1 MGHKMLKNIIEQL
14 SNKPS
19 VMIYDPSSKIRKAFE
34 IDDIF
39 KHTNKSFFYTSVSKL
54 NVGFT
59 ENNVKLLTSSE
70 DVTHGTGELSVLSG
84 RCLANGLAKYPY
96 RSRFVLFAVQPF
108 NLFFYL
114 GLIGLL
120 RRFLMGIKDPNAQI
134 KFLGVNAVG
143 KGLNRSYFF
152 GIQNL
157 NSEVTT
163 HFSISDDIGYS
174 GFLNFLEANGGD
186 YVVLRFFGNLP
197 ESNRDGGDMDILVSD
212 QLYKKANKSL
222 HQTPV
227 IIW

>member
-1 MGHKMLKNIIEQL
+1 
-14 SNKPS
+14 
-19 VMIYDPSSKIRKAFE
+19 MIFLNTQIKL
-34 IDDIF
+34 
-39 KHTNKSFFYTSVSKL
+39 FYTSVSKL

-70 DVTHGTGELSVLSG
+70 DVTHGPVSCLSIG

-143 KGLNRSYFF
+143 KGLNRSYFWDSKF
-152 GIQNL
+152 K
-157 NSEVTT
+157 
-163 HFSISDDIGYS
+163 F
-174 GFLNFLEANGGD
+174 
-186 YVVLRFFGNLP
+186 
-197 ESNRDGGDMDILVSD
+197 
-212 QLYKKANKSL
+212 
-222 HQTPV
+222 
-227 IIW
+227 